1 MNYFPEI
8 SIVIIACLIGYVIG
22 SFPTAYLLAKI
33 KGVDIFSVGS
43 HQAGATNVWKE
54 ISKINGIFVLVIDVA
69 KGSTAVIFASLIGLT
84 EPITLLPG
92 ALAIIGHWN
101 SPFTKF
107 RGGDGVSC
115 VAGVAI
121 ALAPYAVLPPFF
133 LSGIIIILL
142 ARKSGNPSLWAGLIG
157 YATFLLLGTL
167 FEPKV
172 NPVTI
177 LGISFLF
184 GSVLVHSVSFHRRHK
199 VYFDP
204 KTQQNTNPTSD
215 LVITK
220 KID

>member
-33 KGVDIFSVGS
+33 KGVDIFAVGS
-43 HQAGATNVWKE
+43 RQAGATNVWKE
-54 ISKINGIFVLVIDVA
+54 ISKLNGIFVFIIDVA
-69 KGSTAVIFASLIGLT
+69 KGATAVISANLLGLT

-115 VAGVAI
+115 VGGVAI
-121 ALAPYAVLPPFF
+121 ALAPHAVLPPFF

-142 ARKSGNPSLWAGLIG
+142 ARKVGNPSLWAGLVG
-157 YATFLLLGTL
+157 YVTFLLLGTL

-172 NPVTI
+172 NPITI
-177 LGISFLF
+177 IGISFLF
-184 GSVLVHSVSFHRRHK
+184 GTVLVHSVSFHRRHK

-204 KTQQNTNPTSD
+204 KNQQNTDPILD
-215 LVITK
+215 LVVTK

>member
-33 KGVDIFSVGS
+33 KGVDIFAVGS

-54 ISKINGIFVLVIDVA
+54 ISKLNGIFVFIIDVA
-69 KGSTAVIFASLIGLT
+69 KGATAVISANLLGLT

-92 ALAIIGHWN
+92 ALATIGHWN

-115 VAGVAI
+115 VGGVAI
-121 ALAPYAVLPPFF
+121 ALAPHAVLPPFF

-142 ARKSGNPSLWAGLIG
+142 ARKVGNPSLWAGLVG
-157 YATFLLLGTL
+157 YVTFLLLGTL

-172 NPVTI
+172 NPITI
-177 LGISFLF
+177 IGISFLF
-184 GSVLVHSVSFHRRHK
+184 GTVLVHSVSFHRRHK

-204 KTQQNTNPTSD
+204 KNQQNTDPILD
-215 LVITK
+215 LVVTK